1 MFRRLTVL
9 FFLLAIAMVDLH
21 AQSSTS
27 IGIRYGYSTS
37 NVSYRSLPATPNR
50 RTGDV
55 TAPTFGIV
63 IEQFFSRNAGAQ
75 IEVQWVTHGYA
86 EQDTLGQINETQLE
100 YLKIPFLSNFYFG
113 NKNRFHIKMGP
124 HVGTLLNAR
133 DVSRNFET
141 NELGHRAMPTYGQET
156 DDPRRFMYGLT
167 GGVGLSRLLGRNT
180 IQAEVRFGYE
190 FGRPERIE
198 RVYDMNF
205 TNLEFTLSYLFAV
218 LKKP

>member
-1 MFRRLTVL
+1 MIGRI
-9 FFLLAIAMVDLH
+9 FLLAMLLIGAAVEAE

-27 IGIRYGYSTS
+27 IGVRYGISSS
-37 NVSYRSLPATPNR
+37 NVSYRSIPATPNR

-55 TAPTFGIV
+55 QGNTFGIV
-63 IEQFFSRNAGAQ
+63 IEQFFAKNAGAQ

-86 EQDTLGQINETQLE
+86 ETDTLGNINESQLD
-100 YLKIPFLSNFYFG
+100 YLKIPLLSNFYFG
-113 NKNRFHIKMGP
+113 NKNRFHIKLGP
-124 HVGTLLNAR
+124 HFGTLLGSR
-133 DVSRNFET
+133 DISRTHEF
-141 NELGHRAMPTYGQET
+141 NELGFAAMPTYGQEQ
-156 DDPRRFMYGLT
+156 DDPKRFMYGLT
-167 GGVGLSRLLGRNT
+167 GGVGISRLLGRNT

-190 FGRPERIE
+190 FGRPERFE